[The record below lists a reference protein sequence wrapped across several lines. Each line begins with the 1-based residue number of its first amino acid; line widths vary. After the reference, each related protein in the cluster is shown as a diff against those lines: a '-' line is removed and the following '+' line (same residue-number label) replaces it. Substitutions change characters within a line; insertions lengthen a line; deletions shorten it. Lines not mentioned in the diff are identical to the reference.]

1 MTLHVDLHQLWMDIQ
16 CPSHVDTM
24 TLLLAVPTSGSWGSR
39 EWLLGAEGW
48 LDWLFGESRC
58 GPAKFS
64 LLIYPERSRRV
75 VTVNSARLIARE
87 GVL

>member
-1 MTLHVDLHQLWMDIQ
+1 MDIQ

-24 TLLLAVPTSGSWGSR
+24 TLLLAVPTSGTWGNR

-48 LDWLFGESRC
+48 LDGLLADSPYR
-58 GPAKFS
+58 PARFS

-75 VTVNSARLIARE
+75 ATVNSDRLIARE
-87 GVL
+87 GVLWSGSAA